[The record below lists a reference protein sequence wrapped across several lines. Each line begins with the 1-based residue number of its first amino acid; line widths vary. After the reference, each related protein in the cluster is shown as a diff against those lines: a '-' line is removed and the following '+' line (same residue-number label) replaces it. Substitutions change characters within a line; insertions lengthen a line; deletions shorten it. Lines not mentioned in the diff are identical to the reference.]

1 MLQVSAQKI
10 LMVDS
15 SKFEQFAFSKICM
28 LDEIDIM
35 VTDRC
40 CDERYRS
47 LHPQLN
53 VVEVDK

>member
-1 MLQVSAQKI
+1 
-10 LMVDS
+10 MVDS

-28 LDEIDIM
+28 LNEIDIM
-35 VTDRC
+35 VTNNC
-40 CDERYRS
+40 IDERYRS